1 MKTTIALLH
10 HEIFMLQ
17 VSTSHI
23 QISTNV
29 TLSVS
34 PQTLIPANITP
45 QYYNYFSVECRPS
58 YNTTGNIYNKH
69 RH

>member
-1 MKTTIALLH
+1 MKTTIVLLH

-34 PQTLIPANITP
+34 PQILIPTNITP
-45 QYYNYFSVECRPS
+45 QYYNYLSV
-58 YNTTGNIYNKH
+58 
-69 RH
+69 